1 MFRQVVTIVQMIAA
15 CLLLSGSP
23 PAAGQEIVPASPSFH
38 VKPSEVNVPE
48 GVPLGQ
54 YRRTTTPFGNWTLV
68 CDENR
73 QAKQMICNV
82 SQVIVDLAGNMV
94 FSWSLAATK
103 DGKPFMVLRTSPLA
117 RRDGKI
123 SMKFPG
129 RDSPIEIAMD
139 GCNEVVC
146 VAKVPVGPILRDH
159 IGKGSSPQISYS
171 VASGKNISVTASLKG
186 LATALS
192 AIN

>member
-1 MFRQVVTIVQMIAA
+1 MLRRAVTTARMIAA

-23 PAAGQEIVPASPSFH
+23 PAVGQEISPAGPGFH

-73 QAKQMICNV
+73 QTKQMICNV

-94 FSWSLAATK
+94 FS
-103 DGKPFMVLRTSPLA
+103 
-117 RRDGKI
+117 
-123 SMKFPG
+123 
-129 RDSPIEIAMD
+129 
-139 GCNEVVC
+139 
-146 VAKVPVGPILRDH
+146 
-159 IGKGSSPQISYS
+159 
-171 VASGKNISVTASLKG
+171 
-186 LATALS
+186 
-192 AIN
+192 